1 MTVRREFSAK
11 VKASAFLRAAGR
23 CEGCTARLYPG
34 KFAFDHVIPDAM
46 GGEPTLENCEVLCT
60 ACHGIKTFT
69 RDVPVIAKAKRQ
81 AAKHR
86 GIRKRSTFACSRES
100 PWKRTID
107 GRTVPR

>member
-1 MTVRREFSAK
+1 MSRREFPAK
-11 VKASAFLRAAGR
+11 IMNDAFQRAGGR
-23 CEGCTARLYPG
+23 CQKCTAKLFVG
-34 KFAFDHVIPDAM
+34 KFHYDHVIPDAM